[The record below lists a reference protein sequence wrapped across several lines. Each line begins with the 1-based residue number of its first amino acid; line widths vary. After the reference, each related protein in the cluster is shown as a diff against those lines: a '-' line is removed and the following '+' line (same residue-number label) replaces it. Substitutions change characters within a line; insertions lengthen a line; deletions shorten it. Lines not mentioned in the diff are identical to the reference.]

1 MTEFKK
7 KVQSIIEDYCE
18 GINHLEFSID
28 NFPEMLDRI
37 ETEALRI
44 HDVVGQSEQLP
55 QMHGLIKCECGKVYD
70 VDVEKVCPS
79 CGN

>member
-1 MTEFKK
+1 MSEFKK

-55 QMHGLIKCECGKVYD
+55 CQHCGQL
-70 VDVEKVCPS
+70 EPCA
-79 CGN
+79 GNSPETCYHPKAC